1 MTDFDDLKKQ
11 VELQAGRMRK
21 ADRKRPSLLA
31 QTRYLG
37 TMGLLFVVPVVGGAY
52 LGRWLDTRLPG
63 FSVSCTLCLIILGV
77 VTGAVNVY
85 LFIRNL
91 E

>member
-1 MTDFDDLKKQ
+1 MSDYETMKKQ
-11 VELQAGRMRK
+11 VELQARRMREAEK
-21 ADRKRPSLLA
+21 KRPSLLA

-52 LGRWLDTRLPG
+52 LGLWLDTRLTG
-63 FSVSCTLCLIILGV
+63 FSVSWTVCLILLGV
-77 VTGAVNVY
+77 AVGAFNVY

>member
-1 MTDFDDLKKQ
+1 MTDYDQLKKQ

-37 TMGLLFVVPVVGGAY
+37 SMGLLFVVPVVGGAY
-52 LGRWLDTRLPG
+52 LGHWLDTRLPG
-63 FSVSCTLCLIILGV
+63 FSVSWTISLIILGV

-85 LFIRNL
+85 LFIRHL